1 MFKVNNRDTRTII
14 NVIMMSLLL
23 TLNIFGIFSSVSVI
37 EFGPVGMNPSGYCSA
52 LIQGQHKKTDLR
64 QHSS

>member
-1 MFKVNNRDTRTII
+1 
-14 NVIMMSLLL
+14 MMSLLL

-52 LIQGQHKKTDLR
+52 LIQGQHKKPDLR
-64 QHSS
+64 QHSSE